1 MAFTTSN
8 NAHQSPQSTLPP
20 FALKTVNTGT
30 WGAVANTCLITDA
43 YIHPNSVVIAY
54 VTGTTPAAGRW
65 SYTVAQ
71 GTCTITSTDAESS
84 TLAVSYIVL

>member
-1 MAFTTSN
+1 MAFTSTN
-8 NAHQSPQSTLPP
+8 NGHQSPQSTLPP
-20 FALKTVNTGT
+20 LALKTINSGT
-30 WGAVANTCLITDA
+30 WGSVANTCLITDA
-43 YIHPNSVVIAY
+43 YIHTNSVVIAF

-84 TLAVSYIVL
+84 TLPVSYIVI